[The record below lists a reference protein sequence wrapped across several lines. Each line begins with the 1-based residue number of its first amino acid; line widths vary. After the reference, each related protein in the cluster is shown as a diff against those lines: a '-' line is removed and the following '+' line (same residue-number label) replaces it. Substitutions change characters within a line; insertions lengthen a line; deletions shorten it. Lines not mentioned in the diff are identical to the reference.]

1 MRMTTALSTA
11 DQRVVLQGV
20 RWETYERLL
29 ADQQDSSGTRL
40 TYDCGTLE
48 IMSPSSGHEN
58 LNCSIA
64 LLFALLASEMEI
76 DFLAAGSTTFR
87 RSDLLKGFE
96 PDSSFYIR
104 NTDAIRN
111 PDKIDLSVD
120 PPPDLVIEV
129 EVTNPA
135 IPKLPIF
142 AAAGVPEVWL
152 YRNDRI
158 EILALNA
165 GTYHKKN
172 ETSFLPGVTDSIL
185 TEFVQSSRT
194 MKSTAWI
201 QSVRAWVTTR

>member
-1 MRMTTALSTA
+1 
-11 DQRVVLQGV
+11 
-20 RWETYERLL
+20 
-29 ADQQDSSGTRL
+29 
-40 TYDCGTLE
+40 
-48 IMSPSSGHEN
+48 MSPSSGHEN
-58 LNCSIA
+58 LNCSIE
-64 LLFALLASEMEI
+64 LLFVLLASEMEI

-96 PDSSFYIR
+96 PDTSFYIR
-104 NTDAIRN
+104 NADAIRN

-152 YRNDRI
+152 YRDDRI
-158 EILALNA
+158 EILALDS

-172 ETSFLPGVTDSIL
+172 ETSFLPGVTDSTL
-185 TEFVQSSRT
+185 TKFVQSSRT

-201 QSVRAWVTTR
+201 RSVRAWVTNR